1 MRKQVAL
8 MAKRRRTGETLE
20 RMKMLKAYSAAQGAR
35 TSERM
40 KELAITI
47 K

>member
-1 MRKQVAL
+1 MRKQTAL
-8 MAKRRRTGETLE
+8 PKKRGTGETLE
-20 RMKMLKAYSAAQGAR
+20 RMKMLKAYSCAQGAKK
-35 TSERM
+35 TERM